1 MATKWTVPVDV
12 QLIVPDDIAELC
24 VNILNLYFESHP
36 DKELDV
42 NCIECENG
50 LAKVKFEITDVEI
63 D

>member
-1 MATKWTVPVDV
+1 MVNKITVPVEV
-12 QLIVPDDIAELC
+12 QLVVPDDIAELC
-24 VNILNLYFESHP
+24 VNILNLYFVTHP
-36 DKELDV
+36 NKVMDV

>member
-1 MATKWTVPVDV
+1 MVNKMTVPVDV
-12 QLIVPDDIAELC
+12 QLNVPDDVAELC
-24 VNILNLYFESHP
+24 INILNLYFEQHP